1 MLLMI
6 QKSKI
11 QNQNYLNSMGRSFL
25 ECRIT
30 NTYACLASWSYI
42 FLNHCIIISL
52 ETGWYF
58 NLIIC
63 TAFDKKILI
72 GEETCQRA
80 LKLGNMRIF

>member
-1 MLLMI
+1 MLLII

-11 QNQNYLNSMGRSFL
+11 QNQNYLNSVGRSFL

-30 NTYACLASWSYI
+30 NTYALASRSYI
-42 FLNHCIIISL
+42 FLNHYIIISL

-72 GEETCQRA
+72 GEETCQGA
-80 LKLGNMRIF
+80 LKLGYMRIF